1 MNSLKTTSLIAL
13 SPNSIELKRYNSSY
27 QNLFCE
33 ESPPIYNDRANYQKN
48 ECFMKS
54 PLTVYNHCHVKG
66 VLQNAY
72 FMRQDLE
79 AKAISFKALTGIY
92 IRPIVLFVLKNQT
105 LDIEPEVKSV
115 KQEFVN
121 AGIPE
126 EQLKLKTNS
135 WDELQEIDLLSETCE
150 VRYII
155 TVSDLREPWRCPFTY
170 IIASMEERNAAFDL
184 SAVINCM
191 LPLPGNVNNDTNSN
205 HHPFNRGYLI
215 VAASKFY
222 TLVTYLKKHLEDL
235 GIDPEKLILHNKMIE
250 LLKDMSIWE
259 VLAKENEGVG
269 SVRFGEGKRSFRF

>member
-170 IIASMEERNAAFDL
+170 IIASMEERNVAADL
-184 SAVINCM
+184 SSVVNSL
-191 LPLPGNVNNDTNSN
+191 LPLPNLINST
-205 HHPFNRGYLI
+205 HAPFSKGYII
-215 VAASKFY
+215 VATSKFY
-222 TLVTYLKKHLEDL
+222 TLVDYLKKHLDDL
-235 GIDPEKLILHNKMIE
+235 GVDPEQLILHNKMIE

-259 VLAKENEGVG
+259 VLTKENEGVR
-269 SVRFGEGKRSFRF
+269 SVRFGEGKRSFRL